1 MSRDNFSEKVKTILR
16 TRVAGRCSNPD
27 CRRVTIGPNNDKNK
41 ATILGD
47 AAHICAASP
56 GGPRYDPNMTAKE
69 RKSIDNAIWL
79 CTSCARRIDKDHT
92 LYSKELLH
100 HWKESAEKKAN
111 NEVNHPLFNQS
122 EVDKQVVT
130 LLTGYPT
137 TTIHNLVHNAIS
149 AEIKALEAKDPRFNI
164 QAEFD
169 KEGLCYSIQPKEK
182 VILDFN
188 FLNKN
193 SPIIKE
199 KYNAFIRHGR
209 DLIIN
214 SDEISISGSE
224 LFKEIMQEASIV
236 RFSKP
241 KKDATIRLRFYEEK
255 TKIIE
260 PFNDIS
266 GTLAFGSESLFFE
279 GYGFNN
285 MLAINFQFNKYNT
298 AKISTKVSLES
309 WEGIDILKLPYFY
322 KLWELFYK
330 VENGWMLEFD
340 LEISGEKMLTNAR
353 VSVQKN
359 DFFYQ
364 IYTFLQYTNFSRAI
378 CEKLKKHIKFT
389 TQTSFS
395 AEEHQKIAEIKE
407 ILYNGINSKVFPEEP
422 VKSIIIVSKENISLL
437 KKKFEPTSIIY
448 QQNEGDLLSLFN
460 QSIQLPPKSIT
471 LNSVLPTVLVKN
483 IDGIVEGNEVE
494 LVMYP
499 VDGYELLMEYKNN
512 V

>member
-1 MSRDNFSEKVKTILR
+1 MSRDNFSKKDIEILR
-16 TRVAGRCSNPD
+16 TRVANRCSNPN
-27 CRRVTIGPNNDKNK
+27 CRVVTTGPNDNQNK

-56 GGPRYDPNMTAKE
+56 GGPRYDPNMTTKE
-69 RKSIDNAIWL
+69 RKSIKNGIWL
-79 CTSCARRIDKDHT
+79 CKVCARRIDVDHRT
-92 LYSKELLH
+92 YSKELLH
-100 HWKESAEKKAN
+100 QWKELAEKKTN
-111 NEVNHPLFNQS
+111 EEVNHPLFNQA
-122 EVDKQVVT
+122 EVNQQVVT
-130 LLTGYPT
+130 LLTGSPT
-137 TTIHNLVHNAIS
+137 TAIHNLVHNAIS
-149 AEIKALEAKDPRFNI
+149 AEIKALEAKDPRL
-164 QAEFD
+164 
-169 KEGLCYSIQPKEK
+169 KEGLCYSIRPKEK

-209 DLIIN
+209 DLIID
-214 SDEISISGSE
+214 SGEISISGSE

-241 KKDATIRLRFYEEK
+241 KTDATIRLRFYEEK
-255 TKIIE
+255 KIIE

-266 GTLAFGSESLFFE
+266 GTLAFGSESFFFE

-285 MLAINFQFNKYNT
+285 MLAINFQFNKDNT

-353 VSVQKN
+353 VSIQKN

-407 ILYNGINSKVFPEEP
+407 ILYNGINSKIFPEEP
-422 VKSIIIVSKENISLL
+422 TKSTIIVSKENISLL

-448 QQNEGDLLSLFN
+448 RQTEGDFLSLFN
-460 QSIQLPPKSIT
+460 QSIQLPTKSIT

-483 IDGIVEGNEVE
+483 IDGIVEGNKVE

-512 V
+512 I

>member
-1 MSRDNFSEKVKTILR
+1 MSRDNFSKKDIEILR
-16 TRVAGRCSNPD
+16 TRVANRCSNPN
-27 CRRVTIGPNNDKNK
+27 CRVVTTGPNDNQNK

-56 GGPRYDPNMTAKE
+56 GGPRYDPNMTTKE
-69 RKSIDNAIWL
+69 RKSIKNGIWL
-79 CTSCARRIDKDHT
+79 CKVCARRIDVDHRSY
-92 LYSKELLH
+92 LKELLH
-100 HWKESAEKKAN
+100 QWKELAEKKTN
-111 NEVNHPLFNQS
+111 EEVNHPLFNQA
-122 EVDKQVVT
+122 EVNQQVVT
-130 LLTGYPT
+130 LLTGSPT
-137 TTIHNLVHNAIS
+137 TAIHNLVHNAIS
-149 AEIKALEAKDPRFNI
+149 AEIKALEAKDPRLNI

-169 KEGLCYSIQPKEK
+169 KEGLCYSIRPKEK

-209 DLIIN
+209 DLIID
-214 SDEISISGSE
+214 SGEISISGSE

-241 KKDATIRLRFYEEK
+241 KTDATIRLRFYEEK
-255 TKIIE
+255 KIIE

-266 GTLAFGSESLFFE
+266 GTLAFGSESFFFE

-285 MLAINFQFNKYNT
+285 MLAINFQFNKDNT

-353 VSVQKN
+353 VSIQK
-359 DFFYQ
+359 
-364 IYTFLQYTNFSRAI
+364 
-378 CEKLKKHIKFT
+378 K
-389 TQTSFS
+389 
-395 AEEHQKIAEIKE
+395 
-407 ILYNGINSKVFPEEP
+407 
-422 VKSIIIVSKENISLL
+422 
-437 KKKFEPTSIIY
+437 
-448 QQNEGDLLSLFN
+448 
-460 QSIQLPPKSIT
+460 
-471 LNSVLPTVLVKN
+471 
-483 IDGIVEGNEVE
+483 
-494 LVMYP
+494 
-499 VDGYELLMEYKNN
+499 
-512 V
+512 

>member
-1 MSRDNFSEKVKTILR
+1 M
-16 TRVAGRCSNPD
+16 
-27 CRRVTIGPNNDKNK
+27 
-41 ATILGD
+41 
-47 AAHICAASP
+47 
-56 GGPRYDPNMTAKE
+56 YDFQNLKRM
-69 RKSIDNAIWL
+69 
-79 CTSCARRIDKDHT
+79 
-92 LYSKELLH
+92 LL
-100 HWKESAEKKAN
+100 SDYDFMKK
-111 NEVNHPLFNQS
+111 
-122 EVDKQVVT
+122 K
-130 LLTGYPT
+130 
-137 TTIHNLVHNAIS
+137 
-149 AEIKALEAKDPRFNI
+149 
-164 QAEFD
+164 
-169 KEGLCYSIQPKEK
+169 
-182 VILDFN
+182 
-188 FLNKN
+188 
-193 SPIIKE
+193 
-199 KYNAFIRHGR
+199 
-209 DLIIN
+209 
-214 SDEISISGSE
+214 
-224 LFKEIMQEASIV
+224 
-236 RFSKP
+236 
-241 KKDATIRLRFYEEK
+241 
-255 TKIIE
+255 KIIE

-266 GTLAFGSESLFFE
+266 GTLAFGSESFFFE

-285 MLAINFQFNKYNT
+285 MLAINFQFNKDNT

-353 VSVQKN
+353 VSIQKN

-407 ILYNGINSKVFPEEP
+407 ILYNGINSKIFPEEP
-422 VKSIIIVSKENISLL
+422 TKSTIIVSKENISLL

-448 QQNEGDLLSLFN
+448 RQTEGDFLSLFN
-460 QSIQLPPKSIT
+460 QSIQLPTKSIT

-483 IDGIVEGNEVE
+483 IDGIVEGNKVE

-512 V
+512 I

>member
-1 MSRDNFSEKVKTILR
+1 MSRDNFSKKDIEILR
-16 TRVAGRCSNPD
+16 TRVANRRSNPN
-27 CRRVTIGPNNDKNK
+27 CRVVTTGPNDNQNK

-56 GGPRYDPNMTAKE
+56 GGPRYDPNMTTKE
-69 RKSIDNAIWL
+69 RKSIKNGIWL
-79 CTSCARRIDKDHT
+79 CKVCARRIDVDHRT
-92 LYSKELLH
+92 YSKELLH
-100 HWKESAEKKAN
+100 QWKELAEKKTN
-111 NEVNHPLFNQS
+111 EEVNHPLFNQA
-122 EVDKQVVT
+122 EVNQQVVT
-130 LLTGYPT
+130 LLTGSPT
-137 TTIHNLVHNAIS
+137 TAIHNLVHNAIS
-149 AEIKALEAKDPRFNI
+149 AEIKALEAKDPRLNI

-169 KEGLCYSIQPKEK
+169 KEGLCYSIRPKEK

-209 DLIIN
+209 DLIID
-214 SDEISISGSE
+214 SGEISISGSE

-241 KKDATIRLRFYEEK
+241 KTDATIRLRFYEEK
-255 TKIIE
+255 KIIE

-266 GTLAFGSESLFFE
+266 GTLAFGSESFFFE

-285 MLAINFQFNKYNT
+285 MLAINFQFNKDNT

-353 VSVQKN
+353 VSIQKN

-407 ILYNGINSKVFPEEP
+407 ILYNGINSKIFPEEP
-422 VKSIIIVSKENISLL
+422 TKSTIIVSKENISLL

-448 QQNEGDLLSLFN
+448 RQTEGDFLSLFN
-460 QSIQLPPKSIT
+460 QSIQLPTKSIT

-483 IDGIVEGNEVE
+483 IDGIVEGNKVE

-512 V
+512 I

>member
-47 AAHICAASP
+47 AAHICAASL

-137 TTIHNLVHNAIS
+137 TAIHHLVHNAIS

-193 SPIIKE
+193 SSIIKE

-241 KKDATIRLRFYEEK
+241 K
-255 TKIIE
+255 
-260 PFNDIS
+260 
-266 GTLAFGSESLFFE
+266 
-279 GYGFNN
+279 NN
-285 MLAINFQFNKYNT
+285 
-298 AKISTKVSLES
+298 
-309 WEGIDILKLPYFY
+309 
-322 KLWELFYK
+322 
-330 VENGWMLEFD
+330 
-340 LEISGEKMLTNAR
+340 
-353 VSVQKN
+353 
-359 DFFYQ
+359 
-364 IYTFLQYTNFSRAI
+364 
-378 CEKLKKHIKFT
+378 
-389 TQTSFS
+389 
-395 AEEHQKIAEIKE
+395 
-407 ILYNGINSKVFPEEP
+407 
-422 VKSIIIVSKENISLL
+422 
-437 KKKFEPTSIIY
+437 
-448 QQNEGDLLSLFN
+448 
-460 QSIQLPPKSIT
+460 
-471 LNSVLPTVLVKN
+471 
-483 IDGIVEGNEVE
+483 
-494 LVMYP
+494 
-499 VDGYELLMEYKNN
+499 
-512 V
+512 